1 MLERLFKTKESRDQ
15 EDQNIFIAQ
24 IKLLENEIRLMKS
37 VEVENQYNLP
47 RLESEIEENLYNDPK
62 YLDLVISDYNI
73 FYEHI
78 LKFLSH
84 YQITVPKD
92 TLDRYF
98 DLFKKFE
105 EQVRRFDPD
114 WPDLN

>member
-1 MLERLFKTKESRDQ
+1 MFKIKESRGQ
-15 EDQNIFIAQ
+15 EDQGFITGQ

-37 VEVENQYNLP
+37 VEVENPYNLP
-47 RLESEIEENLYNDPK
+47 CLQSELEENLYNDPK

-78 LKFLSH
+78 MRFISH
-84 YQITVPKD
+84 YQKTVQKD
-92 TLDRYF
+92 DLDRYF
-98 DLFKKFE
+98 TLFNKFE
-105 EQVRRFDPD
+105 EQIRRFDSD